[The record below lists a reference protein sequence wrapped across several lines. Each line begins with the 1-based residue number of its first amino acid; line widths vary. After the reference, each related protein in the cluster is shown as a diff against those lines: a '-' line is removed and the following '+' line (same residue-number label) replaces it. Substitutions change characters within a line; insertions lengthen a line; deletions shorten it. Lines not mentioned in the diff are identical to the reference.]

1 MRDPFL
7 SEAAVDQLSCDGGES
22 AVVSK
27 REEVRQFWDERA
39 RQYGTSSQSTLC
51 EVALRELEIGAILK
65 YLQDGMKVLD
75 MGCGNGYSTIK
86 FWEHRRLDIIGM
98 DFSPEMVKYA
108 KENLKGCD
116 RRDPQRGKVEFI
128 EGDVLLLPFPAAL
141 FDAVITERCLQNLTS
156 WEEQRQAILNAA
168 GVLKPRGFFLMA
180 ECSFTGLDRL
190 TRFLNLVGRKE
201 PAGIVPWHNLFF
213 CDALVLNDP
222 LIRKVLIPVKVDNFA
237 SAYTLI
243 TRTLPASWHLLARYC
258 PNIGG
263 FGYNKIYVWRKRE

>member
-1 MRDPFL
+1 M
-7 SEAAVDQLSCDGGES
+7 G
-22 AVVSK
+22 SK
-27 REEVRQFWDERA
+27 REEVRQFWGERA
-39 RQYGTSSQSTLC
+39 RRYRTSSQSTLC
-51 EVALRELEIGAILK
+51 EVPLRELEIGAILK

-86 FWEHRRLDIIGM
+86 FWQHRRLDIIGM
-98 DFSPEMVKYA
+98 DFSPEMVRYA

-116 RRDPQRGKVEFI
+116 RRDPQRGTVEFI
-128 EGDVLLLPFPAAL
+128 EGDVLLLPFAAAR
-141 FDAVITERCLQNLTS
+141 FDAVISERCLQNLTS

-168 GVLKPRGFFLMA
+168 SVLRPRGLFLMA

-190 TRFLNLVGRKE
+190 TRFLNLVGKKE
-201 PAGIVPWHNLFF
+201 PAGVVPWHNLFF

-222 LIRKVLIPVKVDNFA
+222 LIRKVLIPMKVDNFA

-243 TRTLPASWHLLARYC
+243 TRTLPASWHPLARYC

-263 FGYNKIYVWRKRE
+263 FGYNKLYVWRKRG

>member
-1 MRDPFL
+1 M
-7 SEAAVDQLSCDGGES
+7 
-22 AVVSK
+22 VSK

-39 RQYGTSSQSTLC
+39 RQYTTSSQSTLC
-51 EVALRELEIGAILK
+51 EVPLRELEIGAILK

-75 MGCGNGYSTIK
+75 VGCGNGYSTIK

-108 KENLKGCD
+108 KENLKACD
-116 RRDPQRGKVEFI
+116 RRDPQRGKVGFI
-128 EGDVLLLPFPAAL
+128 EGDVLQLPFPAAR
-141 FDAVITERCLQNLTS
+141 FDAVVTERCLQNLGS
-156 WEEQRQAILNAA
+156 WEEQRQAILNTAS
-168 GVLKPRGFFLMA
+168 VLKPRGFFLMA

-190 TRFLNLVGRKE
+190 ARFLNLLGKKE
-201 PAGIVPWHNLFF
+201 PEGVVPWHNLFF

-222 LIRKVLIPVKVDNFA
+222 LIRKVLIPVKVNNFA

-263 FGYNKIYVWRKRE
+263 FGYNKLYVWRRRE